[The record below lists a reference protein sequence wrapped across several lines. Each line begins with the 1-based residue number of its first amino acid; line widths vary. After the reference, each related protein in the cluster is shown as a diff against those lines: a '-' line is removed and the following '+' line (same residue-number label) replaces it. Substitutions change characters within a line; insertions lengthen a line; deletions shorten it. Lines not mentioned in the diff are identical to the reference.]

1 MTIASRLPAWARPKD
16 MLDLTRLA
24 VPVALSRASFM
35 LMSLT
40 DAVLLGRYAPG
51 ELPYVL
57 NGWLPIGVFFGFG
70 MGLLIAHSQ
79 FGVTG
84 DFWWVITVYG
94 IGQILESQILTPKII
109 GDRVGLHPLWMLFG
123 MLAGAVLLGLVG
135 VLLAVPL
142 TAVIGV
148 LVKFAVKRY
157 LASGLYHA

>member
-1 MTIASRLPAWARPKD
+1 MTAQACARAWA
-16 MLDLTRLA
+16 LCAALGLLA
-24 VPVALSRASFM
+24 GCIIVV
-35 LMSLT
+35 
-40 DAVLLGRYAPG
+40 
-51 ELPYVL
+51 PYV
-57 NGWLPIGVFFGFG
+57 GSIISVG